1 MKIKIKLEENELEKV
16 CKDANESL
24 LSSPS
29 NKDTIYEFSYEIL
42 KNENEDLFDIKE
54 KIVLIK
60 NQVTLGKNENEILGD
75 ILYFI
80 SQIFFADR
88 RAEMKINNN

>member
-1 MKIKIKLEENELEKV
+1 MIIKKYVKIL
-16 CKDANESL
+16 
-24 LSSPS
+24 
-29 NKDTIYEFSYEIL
+29 
-42 KNENEDLFDIKE
+42 